1 MLLVVELLKKKLGS
15 GRKKGARWL
24 LGSDYRNGVT
34 ILRVKPA
41 EHIIKHLA
49 CLTNGRTRRH
59 SLTEGIS
66 KQFETATVLVD
77 GHVALIKVTEHGLQV
92 HAVVELVVA

>member
-1 MLLVVELLKKKLGS
+1 LLGS
-15 GRKKGARWL
+15 G
-24 LGSDYRNGVT
+24 YRNGVT

-49 CLTNGRTRRH
+49 CLTNG
-59 SLTEGIS
+59 LPDVTEGIS